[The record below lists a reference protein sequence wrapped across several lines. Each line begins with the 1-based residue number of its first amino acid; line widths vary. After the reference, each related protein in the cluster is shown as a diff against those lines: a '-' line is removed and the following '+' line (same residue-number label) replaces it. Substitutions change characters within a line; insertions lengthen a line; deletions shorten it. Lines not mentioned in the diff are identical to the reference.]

1 MPKLELPLMKLGKL
15 KIRYKIRIVWMCVI
29 VVSYTKIYIV
39 NKDFIDKFLEI
50 LFVLLIVSRNF
61 LTSYK
66 L

>member
-1 MPKLELPLMKLGKL
+1 MKFGKI
-15 KIRYKIRIVWMCVI
+15 KIRYKISIVWMCDI
-29 VVSYTKIYIV
+29 VVSYTKIYFV